1 MTIAVLTTMV
11 VAAMYNII
19 ASCFF
24 GGVRIGEEMRYALS
38 FSKAS
43 LTSSVHSNLPVFFR
57 SLKEG
62 NPFSSSHE
70 IKRLRAAMQPVS
82 F

>member
-1 MTIAVLTTMV
+1 MV

-24 GGVRIGEEMRYALS
+24 GGVRIGKEMRYALS
-38 FSKAS
+38 FSKVSLAS
-43 LTSSVHSNLPVFFR
+43 SIHSNLPVFFR
-57 SLKEG
+57 SLKKG
-62 NPFSSSHE
+62 NPFSPSHE
-70 IKRLRAAMQPVS
+70 IKRFGAAMQPVS

>member
-1 MTIAVLTTMV
+1 MTIAALTTMV

-24 GGVRIGEEMRYALS
+24 GGVRIGEVVRYALN

-43 LTSSVHSNLPVFFR
+43 LASSVHSNLPVFFR
-57 SLKEG
+57 SLKKG
-62 NPFSSSHE
+62 NPFSPSHE
-70 IKRLRAAMQPVS
+70 IKQLRAAMQHVS

>member
-1 MTIAVLTTMV
+1 MTIAALTTMV

-24 GGVRIGEEMRYALS
+24 RGVRIGEVMRYALS

-43 LTSSVHSNLPVFFR
+43 LAFYPLE
-57 SLKEG
+57 LA
-62 NPFSSSHE
+62 
-70 IKRLRAAMQPVS
+70 RLL
-82 F
+82 

>member
-1 MTIAVLTTMV
+1 ML

-24 GGVRIGEEMRYALS
+24 GGVRIGEVMRYALS

-43 LTSSVHSNLPVFFR
+43 LASSVELAC
-57 SLKEG
+57 L
-62 NPFSSSHE
+62 
-70 IKRLRAAMQPVS
+70 L
-82 F
+82 